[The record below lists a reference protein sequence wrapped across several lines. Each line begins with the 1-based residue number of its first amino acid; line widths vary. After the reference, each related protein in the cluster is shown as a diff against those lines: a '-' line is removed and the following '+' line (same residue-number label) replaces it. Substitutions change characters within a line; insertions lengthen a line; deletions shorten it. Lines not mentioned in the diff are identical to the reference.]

1 MLFYARKTLKVKE
14 LENPLLLFVT
24 DRRDLDKQLSGIFSN
39 IMAVV
44 KRVESI
50 KDLQETLKTTAVGF
64 ELVKNID
71 KIIFGLYNVMQKE
84 SILIFKKRRGKYEI

>member
-24 DRRDLDKQLSGIFSN
+24 DRRDLDEQLSGIFSN